1 MNAPSPYKTLPRP
14 ESSRIT
20 FAWLLKLRWGAVLC
34 QLVLVGIVSLFF
46 DIELPAIVVLSFIS
60 FQAASNLFFQYRLDR
75 RATIA
80 PVVFA
85 LVMAWDII
93 HLTFLLYFTGGPM
106 NPFTFLYLVHV
117 AMGALIMAEAWAWG
131 LAGLT
136 IAGYALLFLLPPP
149 PVQGSGLVAGQTM
162 PACNLY
168 GNLHLQGMWVA
179 FSITALFIVFFLG
192 RIRKALVVHQQT
204 LMKLEEARARGEK
217 MASLATLAAG
227 AAHEFSTPLSTIAVA
242 AAEMEAQL
250 REAGGQAELLADTQL
265 IRAEVRRC
273 GEILRQLAADAGE
286 QRGESFA
293 EISLSV
299 LISRLCRDFERET
312 GRRLETELL
321 ADDLVLFVP
330 VQTWIR
336 TLKGLLRN
344 ALDADPTGTVGL
356 KVSREDGLLAI
367 TVSDRGPGF
376 SPETLARAGEPFFTT
391 KEPGRG
397 MGLGIFLAR
406 SLAERCG
413 GELRLQSVAGPGAS
427 VSFLV
432 PLAGVTGR
440 NTVRG

>member
-1 MNAPSPYKTLPRP
+1 MNAPSPDKTLPRP

-34 QLVLVGIVSLFF
+34 QLVLIGIVSLFF
-46 DIELPAIVVLSFIS
+46 EIALPAVIVLSFIS
-60 FQAASNLFFQYRLDR
+60 FQAASNLFFQFRLSR

-80 PVVFA
+80 PLVFA

-93 HLTFLLYFTGGPM
+93 HLTILLYFTGGPM

-149 PVQGSGLVAGQTM
+149 LVQGSGLVAGQTM
-162 PACNLY
+162 PACNLF

-179 FSITALFIVFFLG
+179 FSLTALFIVFFLG

-204 LMKLEEARARGEK
+204 LMKLEEARVRSEK
-217 MASLATLAAG
+217 MTSLATLAAG
-227 AAHEFSTPLSTIAVA
+227 AAHELSTPLSTIAVA
-242 AAEMEAQL
+242 AAEMEDLLA
-250 REAGGQAELLADTQL
+250 EADGDRDLLADARL

-286 QRGESFA
+286 QPGESFG
-293 EISLSV
+293 EISLHQ
-299 LISRLCRDFERET
+299 LIRQLCRDFERET
-312 GRRLETELL
+312 GHRLEPELAIENL
-321 ADDLVLFVP
+321 PLFVP
-330 VQTWIR
+330 VQTWVR

-344 ALDADPTGTVGL
+344 GLDADPAGAVGL
-356 KVSREDGLLAI
+356 KVSREEGFLVV

-376 SPETLARAGEPFFTT
+376 SPEALARAGEPFFTT
-391 KEPGRG
+391 KGPGRG

-406 SLAERCG
+406 SLAERFG
-413 GELRLQSVAGPGAS
+413 GELRLQSVVGQGAS

-432 PLAGVTGR
+432 PMSRVTGR
-440 NTVRG
+440 NGDRV